1 MEEGTINQW
10 LKKEGDK
17 VQKGEPLIVV
27 ETDKAAQEV
36 EATAD
41 GVLAR
46 ILHPEGAAVPVGTTI
61 AIIAAEGEKVDASSL
76 DGQGAQ
82 AKQAEQPAA
91 AATSA
96 PATTQ
101 STPAAVATPA
111 PATAASESRSRPS
124 PARSP
129 PSTDWISRSSAALP
143 RRPHRD
149 GRRAGSRSSAAGA
162 QPRGRG
168 APAASIAEPI
178 PAPAPSGV
186 GTLVPLTRKRRV
198 TRAHGT
204 VGSHRSPA

>member
-1 MEEGTINQW
+1 MATNVIMPTLGLTMEEGTINQW

-101 STPAAVATPA
+101 SLPPRSRRRPRPQRRAHQDLAPRPQDRRRARTGYRAAQRHCPGGRIVMDDVLAAGRARRARNPAA
-111 PATAASESRSRPS
+111 AARRRLPSPSRSPRP
-124 PARSP
+124 PPVAWAR
-129 PSTDWISRSSAALP
+129 WSR
-143 RRPHRD
+143 
-149 GRRAGSRSSAAGA
+149 
-162 QPRGRG
+162 
-168 APAASIAEPI
+168 
-178 PAPAPSGV
+178 
-186 GTLVPLTRKRRV
+186 
-198 TRAHGT
+198 
-204 VGSHRSPA
+204 